1 MSDPL
6 HPVPTKVPARAAIVT
21 IGARAFV
28 KLREFYRALGW
39 PQAVDLEDFAAFG
52 LRGAVLALFPLEK
65 LAADA
70 RAEPARPDRGLR
82 VSLAIVVDHRE
93 EVDSVIEAVRRA
105 GARITKEPIDSPL
118 FEGRSAYFADPE
130 DNYWEVVWAP
140 EDNGVVA
147 AVRRA
152 TGP

>member
-1 MSDPL
+1 MSDPVR
-6 HPVPTKVPARAAIVT
+6 PAAAEIPARAAVIT
-21 IGARAFV
+21 LGARTFS
-28 KLREFYRALGW
+28 KLRDFYRGLGW
-39 PQAVDLEDFAAFG
+39 PLVVDTDDFAAFG
-52 LRGAVLALFPLEK
+52 LRGAVLAIFPLEK

-70 RAEPARPDRGLR
+70 QAEPGRPDRGLR
-82 VSLAIVVDHRE
+82 LSLAIVVDRPE
-93 EVDSVIEAVRRA
+93 QVDTVIESVRGA

-140 EDNGVVA
+140 EDNGIVA

-152 TGP
+152 TG